1 MIDPLEE
8 IGKVAKEENRELVR
22 EAHKSE
28 QTGAEIEHFIQ
39 NTLLP
44 ALEDIKS
51 ELTGKGLRMQIARTA
66 DGADANV
73 TRGETVEF
81 QYAVCANPRMPSVLL
96 QITYLQRKRS
106 GVSNIEEMKI
116 TGDRRSLR
124 DISKEDIQRSFLKHY
139 REGV

>member
-1 MIDPLEE
+1 
-8 IGKVAKEENRELVR
+8 
-22 EAHKSE
+22 
-28 QTGAEIEHFIQ
+28 
-39 NTLLP
+39 
-44 ALEDIKS
+44 
-51 ELTGKGLRMQIARTA
+51 MQIARTA